1 MNSLNVY
8 KGPDA
13 IRDYYDPNASPPL
26 PLVEIPDRLNP
37 YRGHGV
43 RIYAKMMSMHPA
55 NNVKAIPALNLLAEA
70 IEPGKTETVVEYSSG
85 STVLSMSLIA
95 RALYGVADVRAFLSN
110 KTSLAKIRLMQLFG
124 IDITLF
130 GGPSQ
135 PEPVDERGGIRAAQR
150 MAQESAST
158 VNPNQYGN
166 DGNWQ
171 AHVKWTGPQI
181 LKQLPEINVI
191 CAGMGTSG
199 TMTGLGT
206 YFQQAKPSVFR
217 LGVCTAPGDRVPGP
231 RSYALLA
238 PVEFPWRKAV
248 DEIVEMGSHDSF
260 ALSLDLIRH
269 GIVCGP
275 SSGFNLAGLFR
286 FIEKR
291 KALDT
296 LQTLAGPDGDIHCVF
311 LCCDLPYPYVNEY
324 FDKLGD
330 SYFGPIHNEELLGV
344 DSYRYDEKWER
355 KASDALEDFYQIP
368 KTADDMLGLASDSK
382 QDSLIHPKPDTVVVD
397 LRQAVDFAI
406 FHLPSS
412 VNIPIVESDR
422 ISPFFD
428 PQILRSLWLRLE
440 DTFKTPE
447 PALRSLLEG
456 KRILLLCY
464 DGDSARVCASVLRAK
479 GYEADSVRGGF
490 GALEA
495 LSGEQ
500 AGWSKPKTETARVA
514 AKDDSCLVMM
524 NARILRQLPTRLSP
538 RLRVNAARTYSS
550 KHYIDTSTP
559 RPGVG
564 QVTLLRP
571 KALNALCTPLVNE
584 LNQALNHLN
593 GSDDVSVIVL
603 TGSQKAFAA
612 GADIKEMA
620 PLTFSE
626 AYTKSFIESWS
637 LLTTLVKKP
646 VIAAVSGYALGGGCE
661 LAMMCD
667 IIYCTEDANFG
678 QPEVKL
684 GTTPGAGGSQRL
696 TRAIGK
702 AKAMELILSGRSF
715 TGVEAE
721 RWGVAA
727 RAFPSYE
734 ALMEETYKLAET
746 IAGYSRVAV
755 MACKEVVNKSQ
766 DLSLRDGVEFE
777 RRVFHSLFGS
787 RDQKKGME
795 AFANKQKAEW
805 THS

>member
-1 MNSLNVY
+1 MMNSLNVY

-13 IRDYYDPNASPPL
+13 IRDYYDPNSSPPL

-37 YRGHGV
+37 YRDHGV

-55 NNVKAIPALNLLAEA
+55 NNVKAIPALNLLAES

-181 LKQLPEINVI
+181 LRQLPEINLI

-206 YFQQAKPSVFR
+206 YFKQAKPSVFR

-238 PVEFPWRKAV
+238 PVEFPWREAV
-248 DEIVEMGSHDSF
+248 DQIEEMGSHDSF

-291 KALDT
+291 KASNT
-296 LQTLAGPDGDIHCVF
+296 LQALAGPDGDIHCVF

-330 SYFGPIHNEELLGV
+330 SYFSPIHNEVLLGV

-355 KASDALEDFYQIP
+355 EASDALEDFYQLP
-368 KTADDMLGLASDSK
+368 ETADDMLGVASASK
-382 QDSLIHPKPDTVVVD
+382 MDSLVQSKPETVVID
-397 LRQAVDFAI
+397 LRQAADFAI

-412 VNIPIVESDR
+412 TNIPLVESNST
-422 ISPFFD
+422 SPFSD
-428 PQILRSLWLRLE
+428 PHVLRSLWLRLE
-440 DTFKTPE
+440 ETFKTPE
-447 PALRSLLEG
+447 PALRSLLDG

-464 DGDSARVCASVLRAK
+464 DGDSSRVCTSVLRAK
-479 GYEADSVRGGF
+479 GHQADSVRGGF
-490 GALEA
+490 GALRA

-500 AGWSKPKTETARVA
+500 AGRSKLGAETARVA
-514 AKDDSCLVMM
+514 AKDDSCLVVVTE
-524 NARILRQLPTRLSP
+524 LPPSFQ
-538 RLRVNAARTYSS
+538 AQHHHSS
-550 KHYIDTSTP
+550 
-559 RPGVG
+559 
-564 QVTLLRP
+564 
-571 KALNALCTPLVNE
+571 
-584 LNQALNHLN
+584 
-593 GSDDVSVIVL
+593 VL
-603 TGSQKAFAA
+603 EYPAS
-612 GADIKEMA
+612 
-620 PLTFSE
+620 
-626 AYTKSFIESWS
+626 
-637 LLTTLVKKP
+637 
-646 VIAAVSGYALGGGCE
+646 
-661 LAMMCD
+661 
-667 IIYCTEDANFG
+667 
-678 QPEVKL
+678 
-684 GTTPGAGGSQRL
+684 
-696 TRAIGK
+696 
-702 AKAMELILSGRSF
+702 
-715 TGVEAE
+715 
-721 RWGVAA
+721 
-727 RAFPSYE
+727 
-734 ALMEETYKLAET
+734 
-746 IAGYSRVAV
+746 
-755 MACKEVVNKSQ
+755 
-766 DLSLRDGVEFE
+766 
-777 RRVFHSLFGS
+777 
-787 RDQKKGME
+787 
-795 AFANKQKAEW
+795 
-805 THS
+805 